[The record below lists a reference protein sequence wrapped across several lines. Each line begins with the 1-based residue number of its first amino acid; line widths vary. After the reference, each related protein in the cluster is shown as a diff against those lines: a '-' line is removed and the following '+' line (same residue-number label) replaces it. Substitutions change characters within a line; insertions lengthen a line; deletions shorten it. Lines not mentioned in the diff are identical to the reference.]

1 MGIGAVAAAAEM
13 IYKYGKRKYHEA
25 QMAER
30 KDTQRASTGNQQ
42 PPARVFEMPAGQ
54 TYVIARRDGAVW
66 AGPWKNDGRSFTRV
80 PKNWWIFQT
89 KEKAD
94 QELESNDF
102 LRGCSVEEAA

>member
-30 KDTQRASTGNQQ
+30 KGAQHANTGAPK
-42 PPARVFEMPAGQ
+42 PPTRVFEMPAA
-54 TYVIARRDGAVW
+54 TPYVIVRRDGAVW

-80 PKNWWIFQT
+80 PKNWWIFRS
-89 KEKAD
+89 KEKAER
-94 QELESNDF
+94 ELESNDF
-102 LRGCSVEEAA
+102 LTGCTVEEAE